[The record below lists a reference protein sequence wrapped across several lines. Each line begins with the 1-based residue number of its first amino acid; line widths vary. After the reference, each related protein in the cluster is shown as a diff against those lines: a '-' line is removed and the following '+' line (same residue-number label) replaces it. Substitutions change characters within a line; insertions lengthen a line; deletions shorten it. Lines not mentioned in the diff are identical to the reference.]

1 LNITHFSLSAIIT
14 EKPAYYVLPMSYE
27 KEEEQQ
33 LQVNNKQQQQQ
44 QQQQQDVN
52 RTESVQNKT
61 SSSLAE
67 TNNKL
72 QGTLIVTKKVINE
85 DGGNSKPSDF
95 TIEIHGNNPSP
106 SSFLGNSSGTIVR
119 LDMGMYS
126 VTESGPSG
134 YNSTTS
140 MDCSGAIMSVETM
153 KCEITNAY
161 VKPISSDTIK
171 SN

>member
-33 LQVNNKQQQQQ
+33 LQVNNK
-44 QQQQQDVN
+44 QQQQDVN